1 MNPFEY
7 VIILSTLILG
17 LGVSQVL
24 VGVSNL
30 ITNKKIKWSLPHA
43 MMTSL
48 IFLTQIQDWWIT
60 FSYSMEVATWT
71 LTMAMILMVY
81 PILLFVAARILFP
94 FDEIENKPVDMEEYY
109 WRKWPAL
116 FMIFLLIAITSI
128 WQNYLF
134 SGIPLTEQIL
144 QILLLLTYLI
154 FLVFRI
160 KNRILHI
167 VFLVLQL
174 IGWIGYLIQEDYMI
188 G

>member
-1 MNPFEY
+1 
-7 VIILSTLILG
+7 
-17 LGVSQVL
+17 
-24 VGVSNL
+24 
-30 ITNKKIKWSLPHA
+30 
-43 MMTSL
+43 
-48 IFLTQIQDWWIT
+48 
-60 FSYSMEVATWT
+60 
-71 LTMAMILMVY
+71 MILMVY

-167 VFLVLQL
+167 VLLVLQL